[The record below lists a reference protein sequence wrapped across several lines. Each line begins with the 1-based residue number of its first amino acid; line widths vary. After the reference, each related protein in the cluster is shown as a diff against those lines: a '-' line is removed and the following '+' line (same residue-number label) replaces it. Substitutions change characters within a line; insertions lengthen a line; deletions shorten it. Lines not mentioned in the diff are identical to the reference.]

1 MAKNNTGRDTAATLW
16 YQQIQG
22 MTVSESV
29 AALKRFLSVFSEG
42 DTVVTARQQLDAQQK
57 QLADPA
63 FRARASGLA
72 AVEAGKGGTAIGA
85 LQDAVSKNHQDSEA
99 VGRWDRLIPRRAI
112 APGRWR
118 SLNGLS
124 PSILTAIIVA
134 NGTACLR

>member
-1 MAKNNTGRDTAATLW
+1 MAARRGFAVLEQMAKNNTGRDTAATLW

-22 MTVSESV
+22 MTVSEKSV

-72 AVEAGKGGTAIGA
+72 AVEAGRAA
-85 LQDAVSKNHQDSEA
+85 
-99 VGRWDRLIPRRAI
+99 RRLAHCRMP
-112 APGRWR
+112 
-118 SLNGLS
+118 
-124 PSILTAIIVA
+124 
-134 NGTACLR
+134 